1 MSRHKTAVIGLGNDL
16 LRDEGTGVHAVRLLE
31 KKLKGVDVDVIEAR
45 TCGMNLLHQ
54 LEERNKIIF
63 IDAGNCG
70 LKPGEYA
77 RFTPQEVKSNRQLD
91 RHSLH
96 EFDLITFLE
105 FARKLYPRQTIEF
118 VIYCMQVAEVSMS
131 EALSE
136 PAQRNLPNMIHD
148 ICREIEEEKKGTKFH
163 YDGPSSRF
171 G

>member
-1 MSRHKTAVIGLGNDL
+1 MSRHKTAIIGLGNDL

-31 KKLKGVDVDVIEAR
+31 ERLMDADVDVIEAR

-54 LEERNKIIF
+54 LEERDKIIF

-77 RFTPQEVKSNRQLD
+77 RFSPHEVRSNKQLD

-96 EFDLITFLE
+96 EFDLISFLE
-105 FARKLYPRQTIEF
+105 FAERLYPQRTIEF

-131 EALSE
+131 EELSE
-136 PAQRNLPNMIHD
+136 PAQKNLPNMIHD
-148 ICREIEEEKKGTKFH
+148 ICEEIGEEKKGIKYH
-163 YDGPSSRF
+163 
-171 G
+171 